1 MKIFINPGHSKDCKP
16 DCGATNGKGKYEATI
31 AAQIGYALVEELKKT
46 KIETVLFQQQ
56 GSQTANQQLND
67 VPRKANVSGADL
79 FLSIHM
85 NAASASAKGIEALFS
100 KGSTNGRKFAELLT
114 SELAKPFATYT
125 FTNRG
130 AKIDVRNLLV
140 LRATKM
146 PAALVEVGFIS
157 NQDDCTFVVNH
168 IKEIAQRLSVAIQ
181 KYYGVYTVE
190 TAKVQSKTETE
201 IKLVHVEEDKYDVY
215 VNKELKLASNK
226 FSTCLEYLKKHHGV

>member
-16 DCGATNGKGKYEATI
+16 DCGATNGKDKYEATLV
-31 AAQIGYALVEELKKT
+31 AQIGYALVEELKKT

-67 VPRKANVSGADL
+67 VPRKANASGADL

-125 FTNRG
+125 FINRG

-157 NQDDCTFVVNH
+157 NPDDCTFVVNH
-168 IKEIAQRLSVAIQ
+168 SKEIAQRLSIAIQ
-181 KYYGVYTVE
+181 KYYGIYTVE
-190 TAKVQSKTETE
+190 TAKDQSKVENE
-201 IKLVHVEEDKYDVY
+201 IRLVHVEEDKYDVY
-215 VNKELKLASNK
+215 VNGELKLASNR
-226 FSTCLEYLKKHHGV
+226 FSTCVEYLNKHHGV